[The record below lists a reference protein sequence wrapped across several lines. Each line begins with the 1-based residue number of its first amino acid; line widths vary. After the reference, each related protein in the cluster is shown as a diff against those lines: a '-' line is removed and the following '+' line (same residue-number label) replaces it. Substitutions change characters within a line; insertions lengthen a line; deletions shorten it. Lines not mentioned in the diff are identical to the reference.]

1 MPSLRTRSSGG
12 GTDRESARF
21 VLSSWTCGRALG
33 GVARMVETVVVVE
46 RSLSDPASLVGA
58 SAEELLALKPPGWL
72 VRPLPGGGG
81 GFRMISPGKMPG
93 GRGTITCCTETRGW
107 VQLPDS
113 PEPWLLV
120 LNSATEHM
128 LLVEILADWARP
140 AHSAGA
146 AASDIPR
153 LADATGRLIR
163 AGLVQIYLDPLDRE
177 ELELVERDRAMREV
191 ADVRNWW
198 RDENDQTTDP
208 AAFILAVSITDKG
221 IKRLASAAGPR
232 PSRWPWRWRHPTG

>member
-1 MPSLRTRSSGG
+1 MSFSALAMTRT
-12 GTDRESARF
+12 
-21 VLSSWTCGRALG
+21 
-33 GVARMVETVVVVE
+33 VETVVVVE

-72 VRPLPGGGG
+72 IRPLPGGRG

-93 GRGTITCCTETRGW
+93 GRGTITCHTGTRGW
-107 VQLPDS
+107 VQLPDH

-146 AASDIPR
+146 AAADIPR

-163 AGLVQIYLDPLDRE
+163 AGLVQLYLDPLDRD
-177 ELELVERDRAMREV
+177 ELEPVGRGRALREV

-198 RDENDQTTDP
+198 RDENDQATGP

-221 IKRLASAAGPR
+221 IKRLAEVSAAEGELHHR
-232 PSRWPWRWRHPTG
+232 